1 MAWRNAE
8 TQYGRTARTF
18 HWLVAAML
26 LGQFSLAFT
35 MVAMP
40 EGELQY
46 KLTNLHE
53 SIGITI
59 LAITTARLIWRW
71 IDPPPPPLPMPPLMR
86 LGSRIVHGALY
97 AVLFAIPATGY
108 LMTNALGFPV
118 VLFGALPLPD
128 LVGLNR
134 PFGFAVLAAHYWL
147 GMALLVLFAAH
158 AGAALL
164 HHLVLRDGTL
174 RRMLPRRSG
183 DTP

>member
-1 MAWRNAE
+1 MPWRNAE
-8 TQYGRTARTF
+8 TQYGRAARSF

-35 MVAMP
+35 MVALP

-46 KLTNLHE
+46 RLTHLHE
-53 SIGITI
+53 SVGVTI
-59 LAITTARLIWRW
+59 FAVTTARLIWRW
-71 IDPPPPPLPMPPLMR
+71 IDPPPAALPMPALMR

-118 VLFGALPLPD
+118 VLFGVVPLPN
-128 LVGLNR
+128 LIGLNR
-134 PFGFAVLAAHYWL
+134 PLGFGLLAAHYWL
-147 GMALLVLFAAH
+147 GMALLALFAAH
-158 AGAALL
+158 AGAALF

-174 RRMLPRRSG
+174 TRMLPRRPG

>member
-1 MAWRNAE
+1 MSWRNA
-8 TQYGRTARTF
+8 QIRYGRAARLF
-18 HWLVAAML
+18 HWLVAAIL
-26 LGQFSLAFT
+26 LGQFALAFT
-35 MVAMP
+35 MVNLP

-46 KLTNLHE
+46 SLTHLHE
-53 SIGITI
+53 SVGVTI
-59 LAITTARLIWRW
+59 FAITTARLIWRW

-86 LGSRIVHGALY
+86 LGARAVHGALY

-118 VLFGALPLPD
+118 VLFGVLPLPE

-134 PFGFAVLAAHYWL
+134 PFGFGLLAAHYWL
-147 GMALLVLFAAH
+147 GMALLVLFVAH
-158 AGAALL
+158 AGAALV
-164 HHLVLRDGTL
+164 HHLVLRDDTL